1 MGAPGCIGGQLDPD
15 QPCFAHSDDDG
26 RAAAMRRLRDG
37 ISLDFL
43 LGAEVTEA
51 LLAEML
57 AAAPT
62 KDGRRVLPFVDLR
75 GASFQRTAWFGGVS
89 FRGDARFGGASFAGG
104 AWFDRATFQG
114 DSDFHTASFGRA
126 SGPGRP
132 WFGEMR
138 FQGGAGFG
146 GATFAGTTRFDGEFP
161 PLSRRLLN
169 LVHWDQRRELR
180 WWHHASTRWSCRS
193 GRCGCGAPSSPA
205 GRSRT
210 WPASWACTR
219 KPCATGSVRTRP
231 TAVSAMTG

>member
-51 LLAEML
+51 LLAEVL

-75 GASFQRTAWFGGVS
+75 GAP
-89 FRGDARFGGASFAGG
+89 FRGTAGFGGASFAGG

-146 GATFAGTTRFDGEFP
+146 GASFAGTTRFDGAAFAGGADF
-161 PLSRRLLN
+161 RA
-169 LVHWDQRRELR
+169 
-180 WWHHASTRWSCRS
+180 ASFHRDARF
-193 GRCGCGAPSSPA
+193 
-205 GRSRT
+205 
-210 WPASWACTR
+210 
-219 KPCATGSVRTRP
+219 
-231 TAVSAMTG
+231 